1 MSFHANIESEYFYQG
16 FVMKMYSLY
25 KQCSGN
31 FLLSDLK
38 LSSLK
43 MAFFWVISILNDC
56 YPQIPANTAGK
67 FIAIGRDIC
76 KLLL

>member
-1 MSFHANIESEYFYQG
+1 
-16 FVMKMYSLY
+16 MKMYSLY

-43 MAFFWVISILNDC
+43 MAFFLVISILNDC
-56 YPQIPANTAGK
+56 YPQIPANTAGNLLQLEET
-67 FIAIGRDIC
+67 FVNYSCDIQ
-76 KLLL
+76 LTSVGQFFFFN